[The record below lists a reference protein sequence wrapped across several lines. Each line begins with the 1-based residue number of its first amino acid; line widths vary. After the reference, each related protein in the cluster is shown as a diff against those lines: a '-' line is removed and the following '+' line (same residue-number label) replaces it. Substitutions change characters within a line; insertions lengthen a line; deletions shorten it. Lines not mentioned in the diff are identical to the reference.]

1 MKKKFE
7 FDCEISIIPFVQR
20 QKTQSKTD
28 FLEKI
33 NDVSCQTVSSF
44 RSLDSMIELMNV
56 KN

>member
-20 QKTQSKTD
+20 QKTQSKID